1 MLRRQMEAIRR
12 ELGESTDPESDI
24 AELRTRLDEAD
35 LPEEAAKEANRE
47 FARLEKLPDAS
58 PEHHVIRTYLDWMLR
73 FPWNELSDDRI
84 DVGVARQILDED
96 HYGLEKI
103 KERILE
109 YLAVRS
115 LKNDMRGPIICLV
128 GPPGVGKTSLGRS
141 VARSL
146 HREFVRLSLGGV
158 RDEAELRGHR
168 RTYIGSMPGRI
179 VQSLARAGTRNPVV
193 MLDEVDKIG
202 AGYRGDPAAALLEI
216 LDPEQNDSFRD
227 HYLDVP
233 VDLSQ
238 VVFLTTANVLHTI
251 PAPLLD
257 RLEIIEVPGYTRN
270 DKVEIARQYLIP
282 KQADSHGLTTDQ
294 FEISDAA
301 LGEIAGSYTREAG
314 VRGLD
319 RVVAKVA
326 RKVVRKLVEE
336 GETAPVE
343 LEDLPDL
350 LGPIPFRSKVAE
362 VGDEVGVTTGL
373 AVTGAGGDVLFV
385 EATLVEG
392 SGTVTLTGQLGDV
405 MRESA
410 QAAVTYARA
419 RLASEE
425 NTENLSGWFERTDVH
440 IHVPDGAVPKDGPSA
455 GVTMTTSLVSALT
468 NRPVRANVAMTGEVT
483 LRGKVLPIGG
493 VKDKVLAAHL
503 AGIDTVLLPSDN
515 GKDLVDIPDEIRA
528 QMDIKLVSH
537 MDEVLKYALAE

>member
-1 MLRRQMEAIRR
+1 MKRLDVEQRLDHLVRLMAHEIEVLKLGSEIKEEVEAEVEQSQREFMLRRQMEAIRR

-202 AGYRGDPAAALLEI
+202 ADYRGRSGCYIVGDPGSRAE
-216 LDPEQNDSFRD
+216 
-227 HYLDVP
+227 
-233 VDLSQ
+233 
-238 VVFLTTANVLHTI
+238 
-251 PAPLLD
+251 
-257 RLEIIEVPGYTRN
+257 RLVPG
-270 DKVEIARQYLIP
+270 
-282 KQADSHGLTTDQ
+282 S
-294 FEISDAA
+294 
-301 LGEIAGSYTREAG
+301 
-314 VRGLD
+314 
-319 RVVAKVA
+319 
-326 RKVVRKLVEE
+326 
-336 GETAPVE
+336 
-343 LEDLPDL
+343 LPR
-350 LGPIPFRSKVAE
+350 RS
-362 VGDEVGVTTGL
+362 
-373 AVTGAGGDVLFV
+373 
-385 EATLVEG
+385 
-392 SGTVTLTGQLGDV
+392 
-405 MRESA
+405 R
-410 QAAVTYARA
+410 
-419 RLASEE
+419 
-425 NTENLSGWFERTDVH
+425 
-440 IHVPDGAVPKDGPSA
+440 
-455 GVTMTTSLVSALT
+455 
-468 NRPVRANVAMTGEVT
+468 
-483 LRGKVLPIGG
+483 
-493 VKDKVLAAHL
+493 
-503 AGIDTVLLPSDN
+503 
-515 GKDLVDIPDEIRA
+515 
-528 QMDIKLVSH
+528 
-537 MDEVLKYALAE
+537 